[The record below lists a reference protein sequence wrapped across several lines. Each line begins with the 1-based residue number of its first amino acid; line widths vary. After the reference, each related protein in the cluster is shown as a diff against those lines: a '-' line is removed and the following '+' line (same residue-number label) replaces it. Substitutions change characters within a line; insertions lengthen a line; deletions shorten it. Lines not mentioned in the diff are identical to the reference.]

1 MLKTIE
7 EVNIL
12 QLMKDIKNMISNR
25 VFELNSNNY
34 EIKLFKEGRN
44 IDLQPLINLLNVMV
58 KDDYLITEI
67 YFESEA
73 DFERCCSISYDK
85 RVNEIVHSIRIDKI
99 KFANKDSYSGTL
111 IYHEAYNGKL
121 RFELDCIKYLT
132 RSQKERLWE
141 DGNQ

>member
-67 YFESEA
+67 Y
-73 DFERCCSISYDK
+73 CGISYDK

-132 RSQKERLWE
+132 RFQKECLWE

>member
-1 MLKTIE
+1 MLQKIE
-7 EVNIL
+7 SINLL
-12 QLMKDIKNMISNR
+12 QLAKNINHII
-25 VFELNSNNY
+25 FEGKLQLNTDEYEIEIEKSNNVT
-34 EIKLFKEGRN
+34 
-44 IDLQPLINLLNVMV
+44 DLQPLLKLLSLMV
-58 KDDYLITEI
+58 KDSYLVTEI

-73 DFERCCSISYDK
+73 DFERCCGISYDK

-132 RSQKERLWE
+132 RFQKECLWE